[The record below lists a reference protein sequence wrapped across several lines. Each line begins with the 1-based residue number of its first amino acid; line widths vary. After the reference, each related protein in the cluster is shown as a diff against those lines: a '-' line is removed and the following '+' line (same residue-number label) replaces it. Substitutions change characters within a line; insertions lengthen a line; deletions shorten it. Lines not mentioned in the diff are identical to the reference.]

1 MDFNVN
7 ITVEDCCQSKCCTNR
22 QCTTKIFTNLTD
34 FICLQN
40 GYSFK
45 IISVTNSQVVI
56 DITNGT
62 LHFIRISYPGIIQKI
77 CLPIN
82 CGCHIITFV
91 INSIESV

>member
-1 MDFNVN
+1 MEFNINV
-7 ITVEDCCQSKCCTNR
+7 TVEDCCQSKCCTNS

-45 IISVTNSQVVI
+45 ILSVTDSQIVI
-56 DITNGT
+56 DITNDT
-62 LHFIRISYPGIIQKI
+62 LHFIRIAYVGIIQKI
-77 CLPIN
+77 CLPIK

-91 INSIESV
+91 INSV